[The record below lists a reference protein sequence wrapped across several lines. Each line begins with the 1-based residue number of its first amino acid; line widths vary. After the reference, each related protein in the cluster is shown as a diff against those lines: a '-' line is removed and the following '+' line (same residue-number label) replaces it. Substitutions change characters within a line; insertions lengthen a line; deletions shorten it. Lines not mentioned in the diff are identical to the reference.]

1 MRTDKRW
8 IVQLAGR
15 AATGRRGWFPEYC
28 SPNKFAALE
37 VLERYRDRYR
47 LKVRLVVQFPCGQ
60 RRPVVLRGR
69 E

>member
-1 MRTDKRW
+1 MSQFVVMLGGRSKRNPKRIEW
-8 IVQLAGR
+8 SVE
-15 AATGRRGWFPEYC
+15 FC
-28 SPNKFAALE
+28 SPNKFAALD

-47 LKVRLVVQFPCGQ
+47 LKVRLVVQYPCGQ